1 MIEIDTL
8 KASNHHYS
16 KLCYDD
22 TDSSEPDTALNTP
35 TGSLTDSFSRRYS
48 SSSSTSSFK
57 YGTQRK
63 PSFTPR
69 SPEFNPQQ
77 QHTEVLEKRIQAL
90 EHDITEH
97 VKREADLQSQVLML
111 TEKHKGAPTRQYKST
126 LTRISKQIDQFL
138 VSHDKAK
145 KSVCWSDEDWTGNEI
160 PTLYGEEVSDIPSTP
175 NMSIPMVLIFR
186 LKSMLDAAQPELCTE
201 IYRSLNSWQEFYH
214 NKLVTDKEIK
224 AHEQSRVSR
233 LLEALQ
239 KSLLRNKLLKQDHA
253 LLEEKYKHDI
263 TNLLNDINCKQVVNK
278 EQQNDGSEKSFSQ
291 TKKLL
296 ESHIHKL
303 EKQLFECQDERDEY
317 ETTLEMV
324 RREMETMLE
333 ELEDTRQQRLRYK
346 TQASRLR
353 AGLEAIQKRQSKE
366 DDSRSTDEDEDEE
379 EDEGKEAIRLMYN
392 EAERQAI
399 DLDRECKRQALTLNG
414 IRQELKSTEERYQS
428 IKTEKNRDLKNLQR
442 TNQKLIRDLEIVQ
455 LEKLE
460 MAQSVS
466 KAEEDEERFALQVNL
481 KAAKSDAVIQ
491 RTKISQLE
499 RQSSLADLN
508 NSFVAGLQDL
518 FQKELKAVSGQSDE
532 IMKEMANIIETEQK
546 VWKNESLKTFQK
558 QFDIDLLRVNRE
570 LRFLS
575 CKLNDMEEETRVLK
589 ARHLEELSLLKYQ
602 SNSEFQKKFHQI
614 TTHHQLR
621 EQELKNQLESL
632 FQKNQTLQDESVIL
646 YGRNMLMAHKLGKID
661 RLPEK

>member
-1 MIEIDTL
+1 MIEIDTI

-16 KLCYDD
+16 KPPSCYDD
-22 TDSSEPDTALNTP
+22 TDISEPDTALNTP
-35 TGSLTDSFSRRYS
+35 TGSLTDSFIRRYS
-48 SSSSTSSFK
+48 SSSSSSFK
-57 YGTQRK
+57 TFQRK

-69 SPEFNPQQ
+69 SPDPQQ
-77 QHTEVLEKRIQAL
+77 VNEVLEKRIQAL
-90 EHDITEH
+90 ENDISEH

-111 TEKHKGAPTRQYKST
+111 TEKQGVPTRQYKST

-138 VSHDKAK
+138 VTHDKK
-145 KSVCWSDEDWTGNEI
+145 KSCWNDDDWTGNEI
-160 PTLYGEEVSDIPSTP
+160 PGLYGYEDAMDVVDIPCKA

-186 LKSMLDAAQPELCTE
+186 LKSMIDDFTKAPVQELCTE
-201 IYRSLNSWQEFYH
+201 IYRTLNAWQEFYH
-214 NKLVTDKEIK
+214 NKLVIDNENKVR
-224 AHEQSRVSR
+224 EQSRVTR

-239 KSLLRNKLLKQDHA
+239 KSLLKNKIMKQDHA
-253 LLEEKYKHDI
+253 LLSKKY
-263 TNLLNDINCKQVVNK
+263 NQDINTIVNEVNK
-278 EQQNDGSEKSFSQ
+278 QQKEKNYKECEKSFSHTQ
-291 TKKLL
+291 KLL
-296 ESHIHKL
+296 ESQIHGL
-303 EKQLFECQDERDEY
+303 EKQLFHCQDERDEY

-366 DDSRSTDEDEDEE
+366 DNEDEEE

-414 IRQELKSTEERYQS
+414 IRQELKSTEERYRS
-428 IKTEKNRDLKNLQR
+428 IKTEKNKDLKSLQR
-442 TNQKLIRDLEIVQ
+442 TNQKLSRDIEMLQV
-455 LEKLE
+455 EKHELL
-460 MAQSVS
+460 QQKSGS
-466 KAEEDEERFALQVNL
+466 KASNEIDDYEIFALQINL
-481 KAAKSDAVIQ
+481 KAVRSDAVNQ
-491 RTKISQLE
+491 RIKISQLE

-518 FQKELKAVSGQSDE
+518 FKKELGGQKDE
-532 IMKEMANIIETEQK
+532 MMKEMANIIETEQK
-546 VWKNESLKTFQK
+546 VWKNESLKSFQK
-558 QFDIDLLRVNRE
+558 QFDTDLLRVNRE

-575 CKLNDMEEETRVLK
+575 CKLNDMEDETRVLK
-589 ARHLEELSLLKYQ
+589 TRHLEELTLSKYQ
-602 SNSEFQKKFHQI
+602 SNSEFQKKLQQL
-614 TTHHQLR
+614 TTTCSLK
-621 EQELKNQLESL
+621 EQELKNQLDNM
-632 FQKNQTLQDESVIL
+632 FQKNQTLQDESIIL

>member
-69 SPEFNPQQ
+69 SPEFYPQQ
-77 QHTEVLEKRIQAL
+77 TDLEKRIQAL

-111 TEKHKGAPTRQYKST
+111 TEKHKGAPTRQYKYT
-126 LTRISKQIDQFL
+126 LTRISKQIDHFL
-138 VSHDKAK
+138 VTRDKKAA
-145 KSVCWSDEDWTGNEI
+145 CWNQEDWTGNEI
-160 PTLYGEEVSDIPSTP
+160 PILYGEEGSETVSAVP

-201 IYRSLNSWQEFYH
+201 IYRTLNSWQEFYH

-239 KSLLRNKLLKQDHA
+239 KSLLRNKLMKKDHV
-253 LLEEKYKHDI
+253 LLEKKYEQDI
-263 TNLLNDINCKQVVNK
+263 NALLNDINNKPDTNKQHNNNK
-278 EQQNDGSEKSFSQ
+278 GSEKSFSH
-291 TKKLL
+291 TKKVL
-296 ESHIHKL
+296 EAQIHSL
-303 EKQLFECQDERDEY
+303 EKQLFQCQDERDEY

-353 AGLEAIQKRQSKE
+353 AGLEAIQKRQSKGE
-366 DDSRSTDEDEDEE
+366 DNRSADEDEDEE

-399 DLDRECKRQALTLNG
+399 DLDRECKRQALTLSG
-414 IRQELKSTEERYQS
+414 IRQELKSTEERYHS
-428 IKTEKNRDLKNLQR
+428 IKTEKNRDLKSLQR
-442 TNQKLIRDLEIVQ
+442 TNQKLLRDLELLQ
-455 LEKLE
+455 LEKE
-460 MAQSVS
+460 EASS
-466 KAEEDEERFALQVNL
+466 KVEEDEERFALLVNL

-518 FQKELKAVSGQSDE
+518 FQKELDVLSGQNE
-532 IMKEMANIIETEQK
+532 EMMKEMAKIIETEQK
-546 VWKNESLKTFQK
+546 VWKNDSLKSFQK
-558 QFDIDLLRVNRE
+558 QFDTDLLRVNRE

-575 CKLNDMEEETRVLK
+575 CKLNDMEDETRVSK
-589 ARHLEELSLLKYQ
+589 TRHLEELSLLKYQ
-602 SNSEFQKKFHQI
+602 SNSEFQKKIQQI
-614 TTHHQLR
+614 TIRHQLK
-621 EQELKNQLESL
+621 EEELKNQLENL
-632 FQKNQTLQDESVIL
+632 FQKNQTLQDESIIL

>member
-214 NKLVTDKEIK
+214 NKL
-224 AHEQSRVSR
+224 
-233 LLEALQ
+233 
-239 KSLLRNKLLKQDHA
+239 
-253 LLEEKYKHDI
+253 
-263 TNLLNDINCKQVVNK
+263 
-278 EQQNDGSEKSFSQ
+278 
-291 TKKLL
+291 
-296 ESHIHKL
+296 
-303 EKQLFECQDERDEY
+303 QLFECQDERDEY

-575 CKLNDMEEETRVLK
+575 CKLNDVEEETRVLK

>member
-69 SPEFNPQQ
+69 SPEFNPPQQ
-77 QHTEVLEKRIQAL
+77 QTDMLEKRIQAL

-138 VSHDKAK
+138 MSHDKAK
-145 KSVCWSDEDWTGNEI
+145 KASCWNDEDWTGHEL
-160 PTLYGEEVSDIPSTP
+160 PTLYGEEVCDLSSSP

-186 LKSMLDAAQPELCTE
+186 LKSMLDAAQPELYTE

-239 KSLLRNKLLKQDHA
+239 KSLLRNKLLKQDHI

-263 TNLLNDINCKQVVNK
+263 ATLLNNIQSKQVVNK
-278 EQQNDGSEKSFSQ
+278 EQGDGSEKSFSR
-291 TKKLL
+291 TRKLL
-296 ESHIHKL
+296 ESQIQKL

-333 ELEDTRQQRLRYK
+333 ELEDTRQQRIRYK

-366 DDSRSTDEDEDEE
+366 EDNRSTDEEDEEDE

-399 DLDRECKRQALTLNG
+399 DLDRECKRQALTLNS
-414 IRQELKSTEERYQS
+414 IRQELKSTEERYHS

-442 TNQKLIRDLEIVQ
+442 INQRLMRDFEMLQ
-455 LEKLE
+455 LEKQE
-460 MAQSVS
+460 MSQNLS
-466 KAEEDEERFALQVNL
+466 KAEEDEERFALLVNL

-508 NSFVAGLQDL
+508 HNFVAGLQDL
-518 FQKELKAVSGQSDE
+518 FQKELEASSGQNDE
-532 IMKEMANIIETEQK
+532 LMKEMANIIETEQK
-546 VWKNESLKTFQK
+546 VWKDESLKTFQK

-575 CKLNDMEEETRVLK
+575 CKLNDVEDETRVLK

-602 SNSEFQKKFHQI
+602 SNSEFQKKLQQL
-614 TTHHQLR
+614 TTSHQLR